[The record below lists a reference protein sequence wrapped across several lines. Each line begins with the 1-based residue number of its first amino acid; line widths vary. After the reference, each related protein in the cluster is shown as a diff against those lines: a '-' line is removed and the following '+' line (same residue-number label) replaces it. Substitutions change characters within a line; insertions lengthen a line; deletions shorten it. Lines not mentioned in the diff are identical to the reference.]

1 MENTIPH
8 PKLSVKM
15 IHGDFS
21 QHHGQSV
28 STVQEEPSDARGIN
42 KISSFVTTTSFKN
55 PIPYHRETASLI

>member
-15 IHGDFS
+15 LHGDY
-21 QHHGQSV
+21 HHGQSV

-42 KISSFVTTTSFKN
+42 KISSFVATTSFKN
-55 PIPYHRETASLI
+55 VIPYHS